1 MAVLQCV
8 TVCYSCVTTA
18 PPAAELMMH
27 KNKIITFTLI
37 HKTEGGTTRR
47 NMEGRWGATVSNQEA
62 GSGGELVPDWF
73 ISFTKESCRFWES
86 GQKGR
91 EFIIFG
97 PSAAVDLRTS
107 GHLQGAPT
115 TVRHFDTTQANFHRW
130 KDI

>member
-47 NMEGRWGATVSNQEA
+47 NMEGGGQLYPIRKQEVEASSSLIGSFLSQRKVA
-62 GSGGELVPDWF
+62 GFGGQD
-73 ISFTKESCRFWES
+73 
-86 GQKGR
+86 
-91 EFIIFG
+91 
-97 PSAAVDLRTS
+97 
-107 GHLQGAPT
+107 
-115 TVRHFDTTQANFHRW
+115 
-130 KDI
+130 